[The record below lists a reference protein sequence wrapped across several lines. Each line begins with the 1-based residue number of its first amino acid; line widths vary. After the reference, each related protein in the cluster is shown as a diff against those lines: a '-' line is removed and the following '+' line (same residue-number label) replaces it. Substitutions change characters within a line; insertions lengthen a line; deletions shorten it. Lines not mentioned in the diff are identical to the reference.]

1 MLARASAAPLSS
13 PPPQLR
19 IIRIVNEVFQYILT
33 YKFRKNTEDLLLF
46 SSAFFLGTKLKAIEN
61 VEQPSVF

>member
-33 YKFRKNTEDLLLF
+33 YKFRKAVATEHRG
-46 SSAFFLGTKLKAIEN
+46 SVAVFLSFLSRNKAIEN
-61 VEQPSVF
+61 VE